1 MGKHGGQPDPMSGFR
16 AWKGLRAGD
25 GLYRQVTGALVSG
38 GDLRCPRRAGFMDR
52 VIWYSRPAGMA
63 LPRVRVICWAP
74 EEVDFLPVLK
84 HGPRSLTWMRM

>member
-1 MGKHGGQPDPMSGFR
+1 MSGFR

-25 GLYRQVTGALVSG
+25 GLCRQVTGVLVLGS
-38 GDLRCPRRAGFMDR
+38 DPWSLRRAGFMDR
-52 VIWYSRPAGMA
+52 VILLSRPAGMA
-63 LPRVRVICWAP
+63 FPRVRVICWAP